1 MNTLPATSGGPDASA
16 PPAQPGRRRLFLP
29 ILTLTLLVLGLL
41 WAAVLLK
48 AQAEEEVVIQS
59 IYTENLNLARA
70 FEEHSVRTIKS
81 VDQTVLF
88 LKHQYEKYGDKVDIA
103 EYVREGMIISG
114 LFNQL
119 GVIDENGIYILSNL
133 PNHKRMDL
141 SDREH
146 FRVHREKDT
155 GQLFVSKP
163 VLGRASGKWSIQMT
177 RRINKPDGS
186 FGGVVVISVDPYY
199 FSDFYR
205 GVDLGHGGVVS
216 LIGSDG
222 IVRARRSGDDVS
234 VGQDLSSSPLMRQMV
249 KAPSGSYRAV
259 SVADGVTRF
268 YSYRTLKEYPLTVA
282 VGVDEREALASFDAR
297 RRGYLIYVLG
307 VSLVVVFFGAY
318 TIHLLQRQ
326 YRISQA
332 LRESQWR
339 AESANRMK
347 SDFLASMSHEL
358 RTPLNGIMGYAE
370 LLTEGSEGENRE
382 FASIIHESSQHLL
395 ELVNSI
401 LDLARIESGK
411 MALQSSREALQPLFE
426 RIVRTY
432 HPPAASKG
440 VSLVLR
446 FDDGLPAT
454 LVCDA
459 TRVAQ
464 VFNNLLSNAIKFTD
478 AGEVVLQ
485 VARRGAQL
493 EVAVRDTGCGIPAE
507 MLPHVFER
515 FRQVDNFL
523 TRRHQ
528 GTGLGLA
535 LVHELVGLMGGEV
548 RVRSEEGKGSEFVVT
563 LPIEG
568 VPATPA

>member
-216 LIGSDG
+216 LIGFDG

-370 LLTEGSEGENRE
+370 LLRESSEGENRE
-382 FASIIHESSQHLL
+382 FAEVIHESSLHLL

-411 MALQSSREALQPLFE
+411 MELKPAREALRPLFE

-432 HPPAASKG
+432 YPPAASKG
-440 VSLVLR
+440 VSLALS
-446 FDDGLPAT
+446 FGDGLPDT

-478 AGEVVLQ
+478 AGEIELRVT
-485 VARRGAQL
+485 RRGGQL
-493 EVAVRDTGCGIPAE
+493 ELAVRDTGCGIPAD
-507 MLPHVFER
+507 MLPVVFER
-515 FRQVDNFL
+515 FRQVDSFL

-535 LVHELVGLMGGEV
+535 LVKELAELMGGSVRASSEV
-548 RVRSEEGKGSEFVVT
+548 GKGSEFVVT
-563 LPIEG
+563 LPIDG
-568 VPATPA
+568 PQG

>member
-1 MNTLPATSGGPDASA
+1 MSTFPVPTAPLPCAGAA
-16 PPAQPGRRRLFLP
+16 PQPGRRRLFLP

-48 AQAEEEVVIQS
+48 AQAEEEVVIHS
-59 IYTENLNLARA
+59 INTETLNLARA

-114 LFNQL
+114 FFNQL
-119 GVIDENGIYILSNL
+119 GVIDENGIYVKSNL
-133 PNHKRMDL
+133 PNHKRVDL

-146 FRVHREKDT
+146 FRVHREVDS

-186 FGGVVVISVDPYY
+186 FGGVVVISVDPFY

-205 GVDLGHGGVVS
+205 GVDLGRGGVVS
-216 LIGSDG
+216 LVGADG
-222 IVRARRSGDDVS
+222 VVRARRAGDDDS
-234 VGQDLSSSPLMRQMV
+234 VGQDLSSSRLMKQMAQ
-249 KAPSGSYRAV
+249 APSGSYRAA
-259 SVADGVTRF
+259 SAADGVTRF
-268 YSYRTLKEYPLTVA
+268 VSYRTLKEYPLTVV
-282 VGVDEREALASFDAR
+282 VGVEETEALEPFVAR

-318 TIHLLQRQ
+318 SVYLLDRQ
-326 YRISQA
+326 YRISQD

-347 SDFLASMSHEL
+347 SAFLASMSHEL

-370 LLTEGSEGENRE
+370 LLRETCEGESRE
-382 FASIIHESSQHLL
+382 FAGIIHESSQHLL

-411 MALQSSREALQPLFE
+411 MVLQSAREDLRPLFE

-432 HPPAASKG
+432 YPPAAGKG
-440 VSLVLR
+440 VGLALT
-446 FDDGLPAT
+446 FDDGLPDT

-464 VFNNLLSNAIKFTD
+464 VFNNLLSNALKFTD
-478 AGEVVLQ
+478 AGEIVLH

-493 EVAVRDTGCGIPAE
+493 EVAVRDSGCGIPAD

-523 TRRHQ
+523 TRREQ

-535 LVHELVGLMGGEV
+535 LVNELVGLMGGEV
-548 RVRSEEGKGSEFVVT
+548 RVRSEEGQGSEFVVT
-563 LPIEG
+563 LPIDG
-568 VPATPA
+568 APATPG

>member
-1 MNTLPATSGGPDASA
+1 MSTLLVPSDTPASA
-16 PPAQPGRRRLFLP
+16 EIGPQPGRWRLFLP

-41 WAAVLLK
+41 WAAVLQK
-48 AQAEEEVVIQS
+48 AQAEEEVVIRS
-59 IYTENLNLARA
+59 INTETLNLARA

-88 LKHQYEKYGDKVDIA
+88 LKHQYEKYGDRVDIA

-119 GVIDENGIYILSNL
+119 GVIDENGIYIKSNL
-133 PNHKRMDL
+133 PSHKRMDL

-146 FRVHREKDT
+146 FRVHREVDS

-186 FGGVVVISVDPYY
+186 FGGVVVISVDPFY

-205 GVDLGHGGVVS
+205 GVDLGRGGVVL

-222 IVRARRSGDDVS
+222 IVRARRAGDDAS
-234 VGQDLSSSPLMRQMV
+234 VGQNLASSPLMKRMAQ
-249 KAPSGSYRAV
+249 ASSGSYRAA
-259 SVADGVTRF
+259 SVADGVARF

-282 VGVDEREALASFDAR
+282 VGVEETEALAPFAAR

-307 VSLVVVFFGAY
+307 VSLVVVVFGAY
-318 TIHLLQRQ
+318 TIHLLNRQ
-326 YRISQA
+326 YRISQD

-347 SDFLASMSHEL
+347 SAFLASMSHEL

-370 LLTEGSEGENRE
+370 LLRESSEGENRE
-382 FASIIHESSQHLL
+382 FAGIIHESSQHLL

-411 MALQSSREALQPLFE
+411 MALQSAREDLRPLFE

-432 HPPAASKG
+432 YPPAASKG
-440 VSLVLR
+440 VSLLLS
-446 FDDGLPAT
+446 FDEGLPDS

-478 AGEVVLQ
+478 VGEIALR
-485 VARRGAQL
+485 VAPRGAQL

-515 FRQVDNFL
+515 FRQVDSFL
-523 TRRHQ
+523 TRRQQ

-535 LVHELVGLMGGEV
+535 LVKELVGLMGGEV
-548 RVRSEEGKGSEFVVT
+548 SVRSEEGKGSEVVVT
-563 LPIEG
+563 LPIAG
-568 VPATPA
+568 DPATPA

>member
-1 MNTLPATSGGPDASA
+1 MSTFSASA
-16 PPAQPGRRRLFLP
+16 DTPASADPRSQPGRRRLFLP

-48 AQAEEEVVIQS
+48 AQAEEEVVIRS
-59 IYTENLNLARA
+59 INTENLNLARA

-119 GVIDENGIYILSNL
+119 GVIDENGIYIKSNL
-133 PNHKRMDL
+133 PNHKRVDL

-146 FRVHREKDT
+146 FRVHRETDS

-186 FGGVVVISVDPYY
+186 FGGVVVISVDPFY

-205 GVDLGHGGVVS
+205 GVDLGRGGVVS
-216 LIGSDG
+216 LVGADG
-222 IVRARRSGDDVS
+222 IVRARRAGDDAS
-234 VGQDLSSSPLMRQMV
+234 VGQNLSSSPLMKRMAQT
-249 KAPSGSYRAV
+249 PSGSYRVA
-259 SVADGVTRF
+259 SAADGVTRF
-268 YSYRTLKEYPLTVA
+268 YSYRTLKEYPLTVV
-282 VGVDEREALASFDAR
+282 VGVEETEALAPFVAR

-318 TIHLLQRQ
+318 SVYLLDRQ
-326 YRISQA
+326 YRISQD

-339 AESANRMK
+339 AEAANRMK

-370 LLTEGSEGENRE
+370 LLRETSEGENQE
-382 FASIIHESSQHLL
+382 FAGIIHESSQHLL

-411 MALQSSREALQPLFE
+411 MALQAAREELRPLFE

-432 HPPAASKG
+432 YPPAAGKG
-440 VSLVLR
+440 VGLALT
-446 FDDGLPAT
+446 FDDGLPDT

-464 VFNNLLSNAIKFTD
+464 VFNNLLSNALKFTD
-478 AGEVVLQ
+478 AGEIVLH

-493 EVAVRDTGCGIPAE
+493 EVAVRDSGCGIPAD

-523 TRRHQ
+523 TRREQ

-535 LVHELVGLMGGEV
+535 LVKELVGLMGGEV
-548 RVRSEEGKGSEFVVT
+548 RVRSEEGQGSEFVVT
-563 LPIEG
+563 LPIDG
-568 VPATPA
+568 APAMPC

>member
-1 MNTLPATSGGPDASA
+1 MSTFPVSPDTPASTAPGP
-16 PPAQPGRRRLFLP
+16 QPGRRRLFLP
-29 ILTLTLLVLGLL
+29 IVSLTLLVLGLL

-48 AQAEEEVVIQS
+48 AQAEEEVVIRS
-59 IYTENLNLARA
+59 INIETLNLARA

-88 LKHQYEKYGDKVDIA
+88 LKHQYERYGDKVDIA

-114 LFNQL
+114 FFNQL
-119 GVIDENGIYILSNL
+119 GVIDENGIYIKSNL
-133 PNHKRMDL
+133 PTHKRMDL

-146 FRVHREKDT
+146 FRVHREVDS

-186 FGGVVVISVDPYY
+186 FGGVVVISVDPFY

-205 GVDLGHGGVVS
+205 GVDLGRGGVVS
-216 LIGSDG
+216 LVGADG
-222 IVRARRSGDDVS
+222 IVRARRVGDDDA
-234 VGQDLSSSPLMRQMV
+234 VGQDLSSSQLMKQMAQ
-249 KAPSGSYRAV
+249 APSGSYRSV
-259 SVADGVTRF
+259 STADGVTRF

-282 VGVDEREALASFDAR
+282 VGVEETEALAPFVAR

-318 TIHLLQRQ
+318 SVYLLDRQ
-326 YRISQA
+326 YRISQD

-347 SDFLASMSHEL
+347 SAFLASMSHEL

-370 LLTEGSEGENRE
+370 LLRESSEGENRE
-382 FASIIHESSQHLL
+382 FAGIVHESSQHLL

-411 MALQSSREALQPLFE
+411 MTLQASSEALQPLFE

-432 HPPAASKG
+432 YPPAAGKG
-440 VSLVLR
+440 VRLVLS
-446 FDDGLPAT
+446 FDEGLPDT
-454 LVCDA
+454 LVCDP

-464 VFNNLLSNAIKFTD
+464 IFNNLLSNAIKFTD

-548 RVRSEEGKGSEFVVT
+548 RVSSEEGKGSEFVVT
-563 LPIEG
+563 LPIDG

>member
-119 GVIDENGIYILSNL
+119 GVIDENGIYIKSNL
-133 PNHKRMDL
+133 PNHKRVDL

-146 FRVHREKDT
+146 FRVHRETDS

-205 GVDLGHGGVVS
+205 GVDLGRGGVVS
-216 LIGSDG
+216 LVGSDG
-222 IVRARRSGDDVS
+222 IVRARRAGDDAS
-234 VGQDLSSSPLMRQMV
+234 VGQDLSSGQLMKQV
-249 KAPSGSYRAV
+249 AQAPSGSYRAV

-370 LLTEGSEGENRE
+370 LLRESSEGENRE
-382 FASIIHESSQHLL
+382 FAEVIHESSLHLL

-411 MALQSSREALQPLFE
+411 MELKPAREALRPLFE

-432 HPPAASKG
+432 YPPAASKG
-440 VSLVLR
+440 VSLALS
-446 FDDGLPAT
+446 FGDGLPDT

-478 AGEVVLQ
+478 AGEIELRVT
-485 VARRGAQL
+485 RRGGQL
-493 EVAVRDTGCGIPAE
+493 ELAVRDTGCGIPAD
-507 MLPHVFER
+507 MLPVVFER
-515 FRQVDNFL
+515 FRQVDSFL

-535 LVHELVGLMGGEV
+535 LVKELAELMGGSVRASSEV
-548 RVRSEEGKGSEFVVT
+548 GKGSEFVVT
-563 LPIEG
+563 LPIDG
-568 VPATPA
+568 PQG

>member
-1 MNTLPATSGGPDASA
+1 MSTFPVSPDTSASA
-16 PPAQPGRRRLFLP
+16 APEPQPGRWRLFLP
-29 ILTLTLLVLGLL
+29 IVSLTLLVLGLL

-48 AQAEEEVVIQS
+48 AQAEEEVVIRS
-59 IYTENLNLARA
+59 INTENLNLARA

-88 LKHQYEKYGDKVDIA
+88 LKHQYERYGDRVDIA

-119 GVIDENGIYILSNL
+119 GVIDENGIYIKSNL
-133 PNHKRMDL
+133 PNQKRVDL

-146 FRVHREKDT
+146 FRVHREVDS

-186 FGGVVVISVDPYY
+186 FGGVVVISVDPFY

-205 GVDLGHGGVVS
+205 GVDLGRGGVVS
-216 LIGSDG
+216 LVGADG
-222 IVRARRSGDDVS
+222 IVRARRAGDDDA
-234 VGQDLSSSPLMRQMV
+234 VGQDLSSSQLMKEMA
-249 KAPSGSYRAV
+249 KAASGSYRSV
-259 SVADGVTRF
+259 SSADGVRRF
-268 YSYRTLKEYPLTVA
+268 YSYRTLKEYPLTVT
-282 VGVDEREALASFDAR
+282 VGVEEKEALAPFVAR

-307 VSLVVVFFGAY
+307 VSLVVVVFGAY
-318 TIHLLQRQ
+318 TVHLLGRQ
-326 YRISQA
+326 YRISQD

-347 SDFLASMSHEL
+347 SAFLASMSHEL

-370 LLTEGSEGENRE
+370 LLTEGCEGENRE

-446 FDDGLPAT
+446 FDNGLPDT
-454 LVCDA
+454 LVCDP
-459 TRVAQ
+459 TRMAQ

-478 AGEVVLQ
+478 VGEVVLH
-485 VARRGAQL
+485 VARHGAQL

-507 MLPHVFER
+507 MLSHVFER

>member
-1 MNTLPATSGGPDASA
+1 M
-16 PPAQPGRRRLFLP
+16 
-29 ILTLTLLVLGLL
+29 
-41 WAAVLLK
+41 
-48 AQAEEEVVIQS
+48 
-59 IYTENLNLARA
+59 
-70 FEEHSVRTIKS
+70 
-81 VDQTVLF
+81 DQTVLF

-370 LLTEGSEGENRE
+370 LLRESSEGENRE
-382 FASIIHESSQHLL
+382 FAEVIHESSLHLL

-411 MALQSSREALQPLFE
+411 MELKPAREALRPLFE

-432 HPPAASKG
+432 YPPAASKG
-440 VSLVLR
+440 VSLALS
-446 FDDGLPAT
+446 FGDGLPET

-478 AGEVVLQ
+478 AGEIELRVT
-485 VARRGAQL
+485 RRGGQL
-493 EVAVRDTGCGIPAE
+493 ELAVRDTGCGIPAD
-507 MLPHVFER
+507 MLPVVFER
-515 FRQVDNFL
+515 FRQVDSFL

-535 LVHELVGLMGGEV
+535 LVKELAELMGGSVRASSEV
-548 RVRSEEGKGSEFVVT
+548 GKGSEFVVT
-563 LPIEG
+563 LPIDG
-568 VPATPA
+568 PQG

>member
-1 MNTLPATSGGPDASA
+1 
-16 PPAQPGRRRLFLP
+16 
-29 ILTLTLLVLGLL
+29 
-41 WAAVLLK
+41 
-48 AQAEEEVVIQS
+48 
-59 IYTENLNLARA
+59 
-70 FEEHSVRTIKS
+70 
-81 VDQTVLF
+81 
-88 LKHQYEKYGDKVDIA
+88 
-103 EYVREGMIISG
+103 
-114 LFNQL
+114 
-119 GVIDENGIYILSNL
+119 
-133 PNHKRMDL
+133 MDL

-216 LIGSDG
+216 LIGFDG

-370 LLTEGSEGENRE
+370 LLRESSEGENRE
-382 FASIIHESSQHLL
+382 FAEVIHESSLHLL

-411 MALQSSREALQPLFE
+411 MELKPAREALRPLFE

-432 HPPAASKG
+432 YPPAASKG
-440 VSLVLR
+440 VSLALS
-446 FDDGLPAT
+446 FGDGLPET

-478 AGEVVLQ
+478 AGEIELRVT
-485 VARRGAQL
+485 RRGGQL
-493 EVAVRDTGCGIPAE
+493 ELAVRDTGCGIPAD
-507 MLPHVFER
+507 MLPVVFER
-515 FRQVDNFL
+515 FRQVDSFL

-535 LVHELVGLMGGEV
+535 LVKELAELMGGSVRASSEV
-548 RVRSEEGKGSEFVVT
+548 GKGSEFVVT
-563 LPIEG
+563 LPIDG
-568 VPATPA
+568 PQG

>member
-1 MNTLPATSGGPDASA
+1 MSTFSASA
-16 PPAQPGRRRLFLP
+16 DTPASADPRSQPGRRRLFLP

-48 AQAEEEVVIQS
+48 AQAEEEVVIRS
-59 IYTENLNLARA
+59 INTENLNLARA

-119 GVIDENGIYILSNL
+119 GVIDENGIYIKSNL
-133 PNHKRMDL
+133 PNHKRVDL

-146 FRVHREKDT
+146 FRVHRETDS

-186 FGGVVVISVDPYY
+186 FGGVVVISVDPFY

-205 GVDLGHGGVVS
+205 GVDLGRGGVVS
-216 LIGSDG
+216 LVGADG
-222 IVRARRSGDDVS
+222 IVRARRAGDDAS
-234 VGQDLSSSPLMRQMV
+234 VGQNLSSSPLMKRMAQT
-249 KAPSGSYRAV
+249 PSGSYRVA
-259 SVADGVTRF
+259 SAADGVTRF
-268 YSYRTLKEYPLTVA
+268 YSYRTLKEYPLTVV
-282 VGVDEREALASFDAR
+282 VGVEETEALAPFVAR

-318 TIHLLQRQ
+318 SVYLLDRQ
-326 YRISQA
+326 YRISQD

-339 AESANRMK
+339 AEAANRMK

-370 LLTEGSEGENRE
+370 LLRETSEGENQE
-382 FASIIHESSQHLL
+382 FAGIIHESSQHLL

-411 MALQSSREALQPLFE
+411 MALQAAREELRPLFE

-432 HPPAASKG
+432 YPPAASKG
-440 VSLVLR
+440 VGLTLR
-446 FDDGLPAT
+446 FDDGLPDT

-464 VFNNLLSNAIKFTD
+464 VFNNLLSNALKFTD
-478 AGEVVLQ
+478 AGEIVLH

-493 EVAVRDTGCGIPAE
+493 EVAVRDSGCGIPAD

-523 TRRHQ
+523 TRREQ

-535 LVHELVGLMGGEV
+535 LVKELVGLMGGEV
-548 RVRSEEGKGSEFVVT
+548 RVRSEEGQGSEFVVT
-563 LPIEG
+563 LPIDG
-568 VPATPA
+568 APATPG